1 MFSPV
6 NQAFSLWLLLFSSS
20 LFFFHKFVFYP
31 SPLSLSFSL
40 FLSVYLP
47 PPPVGVKGFWQA
59 VHVTPD
65 ISHGE
70 QRWWMGVKD
79 GGMWRFM
86 WTRQRKLLQ
95 GQSHLVLR
103 WPPGTLCVCVYC
115 VFRHWPV
122 ICCIIPLGG
131 ASLLQLWQRFVAGCR
146 FPFFTFDDDSVRTI
160 DGTWSCE
167 PVSFFP
173 FFLAC
178 KTQVFHHYVAQSL
191 TDLIWEK
198 PNW

>member
-40 FLSVYLP
+40 FLSLYLP

-70 QRWWMGVKD
+70 RRWWMGVKD

-103 WPPGTLCVCVYC
+103 WPPGTLCVCVCLLC
-115 VFRHWPV
+115 VS
-122 ICCIIPLGG
+122 PLAGH
-131 ASLLQLWQRFVAGCR
+131 LLHNTSGRLVVVAALTAFCGR
-146 FPFFTFDDDSVRTI
+146 LQ
-160 DGTWSCE
+160 
-167 PVSFFP
+167 VSFLYFWRWLSENNRWYVIVWACVI
-173 FFLAC
+173 FSFL
-178 KTQVFHHYVAQSL
+178 SGL
-191 TDLIWEK
+191 
-198 PNW
+198 